1 MNDDYSWLTFY
12 NFMEKETIFPNIW
25 VVIWTLITTE
35 SFRVFRSV
43 REIASKTIQ
52 FLAFLWVILLGSKPL
67 IASTFAFKNPTIS
80 KIASEL
86 DSATWKSTGSKSKS
100 SFKQL
105 NYTLLSSPL
114 TRSCA
119 VIQQPRIKKKL
130 VCLVCE
136 NTRTCF
142 IKRKAQKATH
152 LKVLVFLGNWE
163 SRPHQWNWPQPTS
176 FFGSF
181 HSFRT
186 NR

>member
-12 NFMEKETIFPNIW
+12 DFMEKENIFPNIW

-35 SFRVFRSV
+35 SFKVFRSV

-67 IASTFAFKNPTIS
+67 IASTFSFKNPTIS

-86 DSATWKSTGSKSKS
+86 DLATWKSTGSKSKS

-105 NYTLLSSPL
+105 NYILLSSPL

-119 VIQQPRIKKKL
+119 VI
-130 VCLVCE
+130 
-136 NTRTCF
+136 
-142 IKRKAQKATH
+142 
-152 LKVLVFLGNWE
+152 
-163 SRPHQWNWPQPTS
+163 PQPI
-176 FFGSF
+176 
-181 HSFRT
+181 RT
-186 NR
+186 KNKKTKQNRKQMSVVRK